1 MLGSMISLFSGWQI
15 KLILLLALLFGAWT
29 WHRAE
34 VKIAVKEAVSQI
46 EAQQARENFRL
57 KERSLNTQIELQAK
71 ADKVQKEKDN
81 EISNLRSRVRTLTDS
96 LRNRPTN
103 RAEPSGVS
111 YNSSN
116 QETQTGATGLQLSRS
131 DATMA
136 IWFAE
141 QATELQIELKSCL
154 RQYDDAKETLDK
166 FKRDNTSKSP

>member
-1 MLGSMISLFSGWQI
+1 MLGSVIGFFGGWQF
-15 KLILLLALLFGAWT
+15 KLTLLCALLFGAWT

-46 EAQQARENFRL
+46 EAQQSRENFRL

-71 ADKVQKEKDN
+71 VDKIEKDKNN
-81 EISNLRSRVRTLTDS
+81 EIANLKSRVRTLTDS

-111 YNSSN
+111 DNSSN
-116 QETQTGATGLQLSRS
+116 QETQTGATGLQLSKS

-154 RQYDDAKETLDK
+154 RQYDEAKETLDK
-166 FKRDNTSKSP
+166 FKRDNTPKSP